1 MSDLVT
7 QCPKCQTA
15 FRVTESQLQA
25 AHGAV
30 RCGSCLHIFVAD
42 EHRRVEAASEDTS
55 AEANSEAPSYQ
66 TSSNESAQ
74 NDLLFSDDD
83 LFLDDDT
90 QPSTITDEMLEE
102 IDQLIGDPIDEPTSD
117 GFSFFD
123 TPEDT
128 AKHSSEASLLNDEL
142 DGDQEPVDE
151 GWAQALLQDEE
162 PQEQSKQEE
171 DYSVVIEDLDS
182 DETVE
187 PEQEPAIPE
196 QATEASEETSTEH
209 EEDELDFIID
219 SETIVAGERI
229 NETLYAPLEEN
240 KESLLANIQPEPVIF
255 KDKTDHAS
263 WKRILWTVLFV
274 IGLAGLF
281 GQYLNANFDQL
292 AKDPNWREH
301 IKLACSYLGCELPP
315 QRDINKLQAT
325 NLVIRSHPEQDNA
338 LIMDAII
345 TNHAIFQQPYPQLE
359 LRFTNIKGK
368 TIAAGVFQP
377 EQYLA
382 GELLGSR
389 SMPKRQPIHVTL
401 SIADPGP
408 EAVNYQLLLSEA
420 QQ

>member
-15 FRVTESQLQA
+15 FRVTEPQLQA

-42 EHRRVEAASEDTS
+42 EHRRVEAASEDASSKGVIEASIAQS
-55 AEANSEAPSYQ
+55 A
-66 TSSNESAQ
+66 SNESAQ

-83 LFLDDDT
+83 FFLDDDT

-128 AKHSSEASLLNDEL
+128 AKHSSEASYINDEL

-162 PQEQSKQEE
+162 PQEQPEQEE
-171 DYSVVIEDLDS
+171 DYSVVIGDLDS
-182 DETVE
+182 DETE
-187 PEQEPAIPE
+187 EQEPATLE
-196 QATEASEETSTEH
+196 QATETSEETSTEYDEH
-209 EEDELDFIID
+209 ELNFIID

-229 NETLYAPLEEN
+229 NETFHDPLEEN

-263 WKRILWTVLFV
+263 WKRILWTALFV
-274 IGLAGLF
+274 IGLVGLF

-292 AKDPNWREH
+292 AKDTNWREH
-301 IKLACSYLGCELPP
+301 IKLACSYLGCELP
-315 QRDINKLQAT
+315 LQQDT
-325 NLVIRSHPEQDNA
+325 DQLQTSNLVIRSHPGLDNA
-338 LIMDAII
+338 LIMDVIL
-345 TNHAIFQQPYPQLE
+345 TNHAAFQQPYPQLE
-359 LRFTNIKGK
+359 LRFSNIKGK
-368 TIAAGVFQP
+368 TIAKGVFQP
-377 EQYLA
+377 NQYLA

-389 SMPKRQPIHVTL
+389 YISKRQPIHITL
-401 SIADPGP
+401 TIADPGP
-408 EAVNYQLLLSEA
+408 EAVNYRLLLSEV

>member
-15 FRVTESQLQA
+15 FRVTEPQLQA

-42 EHRRVEAASEDTS
+42 EHRRVEAATESPDNTEADLQSS
-55 AEANSEAPSYQ
+55 AATESNYQ
-66 TSSNESAQ
+66 S
-74 NDLLFSDDD
+74 DLLFSDDD

-102 IDQLIGDPIDEPTSD
+102 IDQLIGDPVDEPTSD

-128 AKHSSEASLLNDEL
+128 AKRSDETSYLNDEL
-142 DGDQEPVDE
+142 EEDQEPVDE
-151 GWAQALLQDEE
+151 GWAQALLQEEE
-162 PQEQSKQEE
+162 PSEEE
-171 DYSVVIEDLDS
+171 DYSIVIGDLDS
-182 DETVE
+182 DETEEVE
-187 PEQEPAIPE
+187 AEQVIAPPEQ
-196 QATEASEETSTEH
+196 TSTEH
-209 EEDELDFIID
+209 DEDELDFILD

-229 NETLYAPLEEN
+229 HETLHPPLHATLEED
-240 KESLLANIQPEPVIF
+240 KEILLANIQPEPVIF
-255 KDKTDHAS
+255 KDKTDHAP
-263 WKRILWTVLFV
+263 WKRILWTTLL
-274 IGLAGLF
+274 IAGLAGLF

-292 AKDPNWREH
+292 AKTPNWRDH

-315 QRDINKLQAT
+315 QRDINKLRAT
-325 NLVIRSHPEQDNA
+325 NLVVRSHPEQDNA
-338 LIMDAII
+338 LTMDAIL

-368 TIAAGVFQP
+368 TIAAGIFQP

-389 SMPKRQPIHVTL
+389 SMPKRQPIHITL
-401 SIADPGP
+401 AIADPGP
-408 EAVNYQLLLSEA
+408 EAVNYSLLLSEA
-420 QQ
+420 RQ